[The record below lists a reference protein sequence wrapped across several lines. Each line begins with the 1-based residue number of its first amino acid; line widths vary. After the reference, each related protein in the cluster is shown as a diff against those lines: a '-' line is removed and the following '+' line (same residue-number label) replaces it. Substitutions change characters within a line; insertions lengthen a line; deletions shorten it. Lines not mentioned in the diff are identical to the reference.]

1 MALKQREMNRRALEA
16 AVSFIRDADF
26 TQIFDDAGDG
36 SERDDEVLDKA
47 QAYAVRRIMS
57 LQKTAA
63 NGITGEKT

>member
-1 MALKQREMNRRALEA
+1 MALKQREMNRMALKA
-16 AVSFIRDADF
+16 AASFIRDADF

-36 SERDDEVLDKA
+36 SERDNEVLDKA

-63 NGITGEKT
+63 HGIKENT